1 MSAALHEL
9 ARAVLQP
16 VDAPASFVRSQVI
29 GPDDEEDAADVDEWV
44 ALDAAVARRMAVG
57 GARVVLRSGPG
68 ADALL
73 EAPRVDGLALEAV
86 VAADPARG
94 VSLEQAADA
103 VARALDAGVKIRAV
117 LASGATGIDAYRAA
131 AAARYRL
138 GTRVPIRVRW
148 DDVLDVKGAALALT
162 FGADEL
168 AGPLAPRRERQRL
181 AQIGG
186 PPEDASRPSPAY
198 VEALIRAA
206 GRAPYHVEGGEP
218 GPLPAGQGGLR

>member
-1 MSAALHEL
+1 MSASLTEL

-29 GPDDEEDAADVDEWV
+29 GPDEDEDATEVDEWV
-44 ALDAAVARRMAVG
+44 ALDAAVARRMAQGG
-57 GARVVLRSGPG
+57 GAVVLRVGPG
-68 ADALL
+68 LAALV
-73 EAPRVDGLALEAV
+73 EAPRVNGLELEAV
-86 VAADPARG
+86 IAAGDR
-94 VSLEQAADA
+94 LRLDEAADA
-103 VARALDAGVKIRAV
+103 VARALDAGVKIRAA
-117 LASGATGIDAYRAA
+117 LATGATGIDAYRAA

-186 PPEDASRPSPAY
+186 PPEDAGRPSPAY

-206 GRAPYHVEGGEP
+206 GRLPIRRSP
-218 GPLPAGQGGLR
+218 GPLAAGQGGLR